1 MPNGPLLLGKMF
13 ADIYKIFITLDMI
26 NYRRFKVEDQEKEIL
41 ESLVSSL
48 NIPKE
53 EMMGWGQS

>member
-53 EMMGWGQS
+53 EKMGWGQS